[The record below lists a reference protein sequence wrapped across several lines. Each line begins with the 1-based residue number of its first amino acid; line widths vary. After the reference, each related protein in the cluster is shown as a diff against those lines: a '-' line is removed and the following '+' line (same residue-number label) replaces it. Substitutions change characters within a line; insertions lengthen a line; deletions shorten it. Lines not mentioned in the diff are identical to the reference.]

1 MNKAHFPE
9 VLTDRVSRIEEA
21 LALAAAEFKC
31 PAKLK
36 EAMTYSLLGGGKRI
50 RPLLVL
56 AAGELAGLEEA
67 KLLPMAEA
75 LEMIHTYSLIHDDL
89 PAMDD
94 DDLRRG
100 RPTSHKVFGE
110 AMAIL
115 AGDALLNEAML
126 LLMKTYGGSVQGAR
140 AIAKIAEASGKDG
153 MIGGQV
159 IDLESENQAISLDTL
174 ELMHRGKTGALI
186 EASLAAPFYL
196 AGKTDQEIVRMEQIG
211 KDLGIMFQIQDDI
224 LDVESDAKTMGKTTG
239 KDARD
244 HKSTYVSLV
253 GLEESRQ
260 RVEEI
265 YRRILTAISESGEAE
280 GLLYRLTEAIYRRD
294 H

>member
-1 MNKAHFPE
+1 MLENA
-9 VLTDRVSRIEEA
+9 LSRT
-21 LALAAAEFKC
+21 AASFTGGAR
-31 PAKLK
+31 LK

-56 AAGELAGLEEA
+56 ASAELAGLAEETV
-67 KLLPMAEA
+67 LPMAMA

-110 AMAIL
+110 ALAIL

-126 LLMKTYGGSVQGAR
+126 LLMKTYGGSPRGA
-140 AIAKIAEASGKDG
+140 AAMTKIAEAAGKDG

-159 IDLESENQAISLDTL
+159 LDIESENHDIDLETL

-186 EASLAAPFYL
+186 IAALSAPFYL
-196 AGKTDQEIVRMEQIG
+196 AGRSQAEVALMESLG
-211 KDLGIMFQIQDDI
+211 KDLGVLFQIQDDI
-224 LDVESDAKTMGKTTG
+224 LDVSSDSATMGKTVG

-244 HKSTYVSLV
+244 HKSTYVSLL
-253 GLEESRQ
+253 GLEASQ
-260 RVEEI
+260 TLIKEI
-265 YRRILTAISESGEAE
+265 YERIQSVIAELGQPSGLLTILTD
-280 GLLYRLTEAIYRRD
+280 AIYHRN